1 MGWNWAIWAGTEL
14 PLLSSS
20 TAGPAPSC
28 SGKTLCHSVVTS
40 HLSSYQSS
48 FVCFTH
54 LLLPDTN
61 QDRCHGR
68 GVLSVVICSRHLFKI
83 SNLRGLLSINSH
95 TKSSWAS
102 ARAGIGESIW
112 RAGRLKHQGPKNVPG
127 RCYWTTISIA
137 KPWILTTSIWRRPRR
152 KGACFFFGDAER
164 PPSHWQE
171 YHGLLQTRLQM
182 EEAHAGH
189 WSCPQAEAGSGLT
202 LTGGTTERGRLA
214 KGHATISGTRIKH
227 QKLLP
232 PSAGNLRWETRT
244 EHEEVE
250 IWIMYPKCHKSC
262 LPLSCK
268 HSNSTTKH
276 FKFWQDYSFASCS
289 HCLQ

>member
-20 TAGPAPSC
+20 TAGPVPSC

-68 GVLSVVICSRHLFKI
+68 GVLSVVICSRHLFKT

-112 RAGRLKHQGPKNVPG
+112 RAGWLKHQGPKNVPG

-137 KPWILTTSIWRRPRR
+137 KPWILTTSIWRHSRR
-152 KGACFFFGDAER
+152 KEAWFFWRCRA
-164 PPSHWQE
+164 
-171 YHGLLQTRLQM
+171 
-182 EEAHAGH
+182 
-189 WSCPQAEAGSGLT
+189 
-202 LTGGTTERGRLA
+202 
-214 KGHATISGTRIKH
+214 ATIPLTAVSWSSSDQATDGGALCWALILPTSRSRERSHAHSGHNR
-227 QKLLP
+227 
-232 PSAGNLRWETRT
+232 ART
-244 EHEEVE
+244 PRQGTCNH
-250 IWIMYPKCHKSC
+250 
-262 LPLSCK
+262 
-268 HSNSTTKH
+268 
-276 FKFWQDYSFASCS
+276 
-289 HCLQ
+289 